1 MVAESRYFNQKLA
14 LSPQWPLSCSSWPY
28 IKSSSSSS
36 LAFHR
41 ANAGRLSR
49 CLLGDF
55 TACPLCTV
63 PCALTQS
70 TATAQVPTVH
80 STQCT
85 GHCALPHSSILTV
98 KHRAKCEYFHFLTPM
113 EQQHKKTD
121 VCFFLHQHQPPQ
133 IAKYI
138 RCRFVQIAKG
148 LRAHRLED
156 LK

>member
-63 PCALTQS
+63 PCALTQKHCHCPLCTVLNALAIVHS
-70 TATAQVPTVH
+70 HTPQSSLWNTAQSVNI
-80 STQCT
+80 STSWLQW
-85 GHCALPHSSILTV
+85 SS
-98 KHRAKCEYFHFLTPM
+98 
-113 EQQHKKTD
+113 D
-121 VCFFLHQHQPPQ
+121 
-133 IAKYI
+133 I
-138 RCRFVQIAKG
+138 RRLMFVFAFTNTS
-148 LRAHRLED
+148 LHRLQNTSDVD
-156 LK
+156 LYKLQKVCVHTDWKI